1 MNPLVIAVIGIVVLI
16 VVNVMLSRMNKNAAE
31 TRKQQSEEWE
41 RQRLSDENVLKA
53 KADFAKHLEEEV
65 DLPD

>member
-16 VVNVMLSRMNKNAAE
+16 VVNVLLSRMNKNAAE

-41 RQRLSDENVLKA
+41 RQRLSDEIVLKA
-53 KADFAKHLEEEV
+53 KADFEKHLYQSS
-65 DLPD
+65 D